1 MKRPLALGLF
11 DTLSAVMLKTQVR
24 FSSGF
29 GEWKHIGSELVNIV
43 TTEEEE
49 CKKVGA

>member
-1 MKRPLALGLF
+1 MYVKQPLALGLF

-24 FSSGF
+24 FS
-29 GEWKHIGSELVNIV
+29 GSELVNIV

-49 CKKVGA
+49 CKKVGAVNG